1 MSVLADTSVL
11 SLVLRRR
18 KRPTPEGA
26 HAAALRRM
34 LDDDEA
40 VAIAGIT
47 LQEVL
52 SGIRDPAAFAKI
64 EDLLESMPVLL
75 ATTEHHALA
84 ARIFNACVAKGVVPS
99 AVDCLIAAT
108 AVGHDAELLTTDD
121 DFGRMAPHCG
131 LRIFAP

>member
-1 MSVLADTSVL
+1 MSVLADTSVV

-18 KRPTPEGA
+18 KRPSPETP
-26 HAAALRRM
+26 HALALRRL
-34 LDDDEA
+34 LDEDEP

-52 SGIRDPAAFAKI
+52 SGIRDAAVFAKI
-64 EDLLESMPVLL
+64 EELLQSMPVLV
-75 ATTEHHALA
+75 ATTDHHVLA
-84 ARIFNACVAKGVVPS
+84 ARIFNACVSKGVAPS

-121 DFGRMAPHCG
+121 DFARMAPHCG
-131 LRIFAP
+131 LRLFQP

>member
-18 KRPTPEGA
+18 KRPMQEGA

-47 LQEVL
+47 
-52 SGIRDPAAFAKI
+52 
-64 EDLLESMPVLL
+64 
-75 ATTEHHALA
+75 
-84 ARIFNACVAKGVVPS
+84 
-99 AVDCLIAAT
+99 AT
-108 AVGHDAELLTTDD
+108 AIGHDAELLTTDD
-121 DFGRMAPHCG
+121 DFERMAPHCG
-131 LRIFAP
+131 LHLFAP